1 MGNESVVKEERQR
14 KDQIWSEAEV
24 VTLKKQGDSEHM
36 VNQLQVIESLLVSL
50 EKSWTVADL

>member
-24 VTLKKQGDSEHM
+24 VTLKKQ
-36 VNQLQVIESLLVSL
+36 
-50 EKSWTVADL
+50 EKEIQSIWSTSFRS